1 MIFPISS
8 NSTQASSSDPAA
20 TTSTQ
25 APEPPRYQ
33 VFHIQHAPGAHKI
46 FIPTS
51 PPRPAGYLY
60 HVLESEHLEHPQ
72 HTMTLV
78 SDILESPDQIG
89 LIHDSNFVGTI
100 ASQELDNVCAMIK
113 SHPRPFDPHEPA
125 PAPGRPGCCELWI
138 LSVVDMLLG
147 DGLLEPPPPE
157 PATRSHHLPRH
168 HHTAHCSHQ
177 RLYSYHPY
185 RRRSRPATDRGL

>member
-8 NSTQASSSDPAA
+8 DSTQASSSDPVA

-25 APEPPRYQ
+25 TPEPARYQ

-60 HVLESEHLEHPQ
+60 HVLESSPREHQQP
-72 HTMTLV
+72 TMALV
-78 SDILESPDQIG
+78 SDILESPNQTG
-89 LIHDSNFVGTI
+89 NIHHRNLVGTI

-125 PAPGRPGCCELWI
+125 SAPGRPGRCELWI
-138 LSVVDMLLG
+138 LSVLDMLLG
-147 DGLLEPPPPE
+147 DGFLEPPPPE
-157 PATRSHHLPRH
+157 PATRSHPLPRH
-168 HHTAHCSHQ
+168 HHTSHNTH
-177 RLYSYHPY
+177 RRHYSHHPY
-185 RRRSRPATDRGL
+185 RRSSRPAVDRGP